1 MVRGIAF
8 LVGAAFTFVLAI
20 ALWGSVSGLI
30 SEPPAPTAEE
40 EFHLHPKEA
49 HLASDGIFG
58 RFDRRQLQRGFQVQ
72 LLTPVRLG
80 EPHWGRF
87 LREPPFLFGLIE

>member
-20 ALWGSVSGLI
+20 ALWGSVSGLV

-58 RFDRRQLQRGFQVQ
+58 DRKSV
-72 LLTPVRLG
+72 V
-80 EPHWGRF
+80 
-87 LREPPFLFGLIE
+87 